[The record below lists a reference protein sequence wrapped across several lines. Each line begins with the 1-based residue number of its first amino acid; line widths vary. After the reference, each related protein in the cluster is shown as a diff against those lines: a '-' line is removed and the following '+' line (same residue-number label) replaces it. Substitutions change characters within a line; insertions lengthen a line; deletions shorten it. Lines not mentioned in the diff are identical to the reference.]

1 MNELL
6 NELQPNPDDCA
17 KFEPNPFKQ
26 EKCKHCGRLWIEHK
40 GVISEEYLLKF
51 QKKRL
56 QAQEEKEKKEAETV
70 QAAAAKKLAKKRASQ
85 AAEDD
90 WLFEDKDKDKDG
102 TVEATGN
109 DSDDDMGFRM
119 LLGSEIGNFAP
130 QKAVEHKE
138 LKVVNLIDFNE
149 CDVADDTEEA
159 NGEATG
165 SSVSTRAPLIE
176 ARPEVSYPMGKGD
189 SGFHDSA
196 GRLSS
201 GLQSASHHDLVEEIQ
216 LLRQM
221 LEDANEEKE
230 IQVEI
235 VRDDVAEKQQKI
247 LELTRQKDEMEALL
261 REARSKIE
269 SYDEQPKEEK
279 EAATDKAEE
288 EKLKARLT
296 ELEAKLEAAEA
307 EKAAEVQKALEAQT
321 AAEAQLAAA
330 GGLEAAASSQ
340 IQEALVTV
348 SEVTELCSR
357 TSRILREEGD
367 GGESSSSSDL
377 KAELTRCRERAQCA
391 ADTAERVISDK
402 RQLLA
407 KLEELERLE
416 RERKDYAQAVRD
428 IRLYAERELALVLQ
442 RMSISHGHQAE
453 LQKLGS

>member
-1 MNELL
+1 MDELL
-6 NELQPNPDDCA
+6 NELQPNPDDCT

-51 QKKRL
+51 LKKRL
-56 QAQEEKEKKEAETV
+56 QEKEEKEKKEAEAV

-130 QKAVEHKE
+130 QKVEHKE

-196 GRLSS
+196 GRLPS

-279 EAATDKAEE
+279 EAATADKAEE

>member
-1 MNELL
+1 MDELL
-6 NELQPNPDDCA
+6 NELQPNPDDCT

-51 QKKRL
+51 LKKRL
-56 QAQEEKEKKEAETV
+56 QEKEEKEKKEADAEAV

-130 QKAVEHKE
+130 QKVEHKE

-176 ARPEVSYPMGKGD
+176 ARSGCEFCMFSRLFGFECQARPEVSYPMGKGD

-196 GRLSS
+196 GRLPS

-269 SYDEQPKEEK
+269 SYDEQPKEE
-279 EAATDKAEE
+279 AATADKAEE

-307 EKAAEVQKALEAQT
+307 EKAA
-321 AAEAQLAAA
+321 
-330 GGLEAAASSQ
+330 EAAASSQ

>member
-1 MNELL
+1 MDELL
-6 NELQPNPDDCA
+6 NELQPNPDDCT

-51 QKKRL
+51 LKKRL
-56 QAQEEKEKKEAETV
+56 QEKEEKEKKEAEAV

-130 QKAVEHKE
+130 QKVEHKE

-196 GRLSS
+196 GRLPS

-269 SYDEQPKEEK
+269 SYDEQPKEE
-279 EAATDKAEE
+279 AATADKAEE